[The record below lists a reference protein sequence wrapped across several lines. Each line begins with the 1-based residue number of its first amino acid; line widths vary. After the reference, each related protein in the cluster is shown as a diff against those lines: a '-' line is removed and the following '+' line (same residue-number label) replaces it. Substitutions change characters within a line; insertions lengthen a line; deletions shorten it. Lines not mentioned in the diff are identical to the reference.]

1 MRKSLAIA
9 SIAAIGGCSLI
20 AASAAKP
27 PLMVLAYKSSS
38 FAADYDSITDKE
50 LISGKW
56 RGVLNDE
63 GVELSLNKNGSLK
76 AVYNHKKENGKWDL
90 KEDQDRLEIK
100 ISDKKYTFTYDRTQ
114 DAILYDGNYVFKR
127 LSDIAEDDNNAEV
140 RIDSVSSEFL
150 GKWKAVNIENTK
162 GEISVYPDVLK
173 TTTVTLEITEKKI
186 GKDSVTESDAGK
198 VKVKG
203 SKLSMDLK
211 IHGDT
216 DKSTISGIS
225 STFTMGAITFQIANP
240 IESSIIE
247 TGKRSDGKVFIL
259 ENGMLSMTLTDGE
272 NRTTLYMTKE
282 AEE

>member
-63 GVELSLNKNGSLK
+63 GVELSLNNDGSLK

-100 ISDKKYTFTYDRTQ
+100 IGDKKYTFTYDRAQ
-114 DAILYDGNYVFKR
+114 DAILYDGNYIFKR

-140 RIDSVSSEFL
+140 RIDAVSSEFL

-173 TTTVTLEITEKKI
+173 TTTVTLEITDKKTEKTSMPS
-186 GKDSVTESDAGK
+186 GNTEDG
-198 VKVKG
+198 
-203 SKLSMDLK
+203 LSMDLK

-216 DKSTISGIS
+216 DKSTISGIN

>member
-50 LISGKW
+50 LIPGKW

-63 GVELSLNKNGSLK
+63 GVELSLNKDGSLK
-76 AVYNHKKENGKWDL
+76 AVYNHKKENRKWDL

-100 ISDKKYTFTYDRTQ
+100 IGDKKYTFTYNRAQ

-140 RIDSVSSEFL
+140 RIDAVSGEFL
-150 GKWKAVNIENTK
+150 GKWKAVNLENTK

-173 TTTVTLEITEKKI
+173 ATTVTLEISEKKADKTT
-186 GKDSVTESDAGK
+186 GNRAGD
-198 VKVKG
+198 
-203 SKLSMDLK
+203 LSMDLK

>member
-38 FAADYDSITDKE
+38 FAADYDSIADKD
-50 LISGKW
+50 LISGRS

-90 KEDQDRLEIK
+90 KEDHLEMEIGN
-100 ISDKKYTFTYDRTQ
+100 KKYTFTYDRAQ
-114 DAILYDGNYVFKR
+114 DAILYDGNYIFKR

-140 RIDSVSSEFL
+140 RIDAVSGEFL
-150 GKWKAVNIENTK
+150 GKWKAVNLENTK

-173 TTTVTLEITEKKI
+173 ATTVTLEITDKKTEKT
-186 GKDSVTESDAGK
+186 SMSSENTEDG
-198 VKVKG
+198 
-203 SKLSMDLK
+203 LSMDLK

-216 DKSTISGIS
+216 DKSTISGIN

-247 TGKRSDGKVFIL
+247 TGKRSDGKVFLL

-272 NRTTLYMTKE
+272 NKTTLYMTKE
-282 AEE
+282 PEE

>member
-50 LISGKW
+50 LIPGKW

-63 GVELSLNKNGSLK
+63 GVELSLNKDGSLK

-100 ISDKKYTFTYDRTQ
+100 IGDKKYTFTYNRAQ

-140 RIDSVSSEFL
+140 RIDAVSSEFL
-150 GKWKAVNIENTK
+150 GKWKAVSIENTK

-173 TTTVTLEITEKKI
+173 TTTVTLEITEKKADKTT
-186 GKDSVTESDAGK
+186 GNRAGD
-198 VKVKG
+198 
-203 SKLSMDLK
+203 LSMDLK

-272 NRTTLYMTKE
+272 NKTTLYMTKE
-282 AEE
+282 PEE

>member
-38 FAADYDSITDKE
+38 FAADYDSITDKD

-56 RGVLNDE
+56 RGVLDDE
-63 GVELSLNKNGSLK
+63 NTELSLNKDGGLK
-76 AVYNHKKENGKWDL
+76 AVHDHKKENGKWDL
-90 KEDQDRLEIK
+90 KKDRLEIK
-100 ISDKKYTFTYDRTQ
+100 IGDKKYTFTYDRKQ

-140 RIDSVSSEFL
+140 RIDAVSSEFL

-186 GKDSVTESDAGK
+186 GKDSVTESDAGN

>member
-38 FAADYDSITDKE
+38 FAADYDSITDKD

-56 RGVLNDE
+56 RGVLDDE
-63 GVELSLNKNGSLK
+63 NTELSLNKDGSLK

-90 KEDQDRLEIK
+90 KEDQDRLEIE
-100 ISDKKYTFTYDRTQ
+100 IGDKKYTFTYDRKQ

-140 RIDSVSSEFL
+140 RIDAVSSEFL
-150 GKWKAVNIENTK
+150 GKWKAVNLENTK

-173 TTTVTLEITEKKI
+173 ATTVTLEISEKKADKTT
-186 GKDSVTESDAGK
+186 GNRAGD
-198 VKVKG
+198 
-203 SKLSMDLK
+203 LSMDLK

>member
-38 FAADYDSITDKE
+38 FAADYDSITNKE

-63 GVELSLNKNGSLK
+63 GVELSLNNDGSLK

-90 KEDQDRLEIK
+90 KEDQDRLEIE
-100 ISDKKYTFTYDRTQ
+100 IGDKKYTFTYDRTQ
-114 DAILYDGNYVFKR
+114 DAILYDGNYIFKR

-140 RIDSVSSEFL
+140 RIDAVSSEFL

-162 GEISVYPDVLK
+162 GEISVYLDVLK
-173 TTTVTLEITEKKI
+173 TTTVTLEITDKKTEKT
-186 GKDSVTESDAGK
+186 SMPSENTEDG
-198 VKVKG
+198 
-203 SKLSMDLK
+203 LSMDLK

-216 DKSTISGIS
+216 DKSTISGIN

-247 TGKRSDGKVFIL
+247 TGKRSDGKVFLL

-272 NRTTLYMTKE
+272 NKTTLYMMKE
-282 AEE
+282 PEE

>member
-38 FAADYDSITDKE
+38 FAADYDSIADKD
-50 LISGKW
+50 LISGRW

-90 KEDQDRLEIK
+90 KEDRLEIK
-100 ISDKKYTFTYDRTQ
+100 IGDKKYTFTYDRKQ

-140 RIDSVSSEFL
+140 RIDAVSSEFL

-162 GEISVYPDVLK
+162 GEISVYPDALK
-173 TTTVTLEITEKKI
+173 TTTVTLKITDKNTEKT
-186 GKDSVTESDAGK
+186 SMSSENTEDG
-198 VKVKG
+198 
-203 SKLSMDLK
+203 LSMDLK

-272 NRTTLYMTKE
+272 NKTTLYMTKE
-282 AEE
+282 PEE

>member
-38 FAADYDSITDKE
+38 FAADYDSIADKD
-50 LISGKW
+50 LISGRW
-56 RGVLNDE
+56 RGILNDE

-90 KEDQDRLEIK
+90 KEDHLEMEIGN
-100 ISDKKYTFTYDRTQ
+100 KKYTFTYDRAQ
-114 DAILYDGNYVFKR
+114 DAILYDGNYIFKR

-140 RIDSVSSEFL
+140 RIDAVSGEFL
-150 GKWKAVNIENTK
+150 GKWKAVNLENTN

-173 TTTVTLEITEKKI
+173 ATTVTLEITDKKTEKT
-186 GKDSVTESDAGK
+186 SMSSENTEDG
-198 VKVKG
+198 
-203 SKLSMDLK
+203 LSMDLK

-216 DKSTISGIS
+216 DKSTISGIN

-247 TGKRSDGKVFIL
+247 TGKRSDGKVFLL

-272 NRTTLYMTKE
+272 NKTTLYMTKE
-282 AEE
+282 PEE

>member
-1 MRKSLAIA
+1 VRKSLAIA

-38 FAADYDSITDKE
+38 FAADYDSIADKD
-50 LISGKW
+50 LISGRW

-90 KEDQDRLEIK
+90 KEDHLEMEIGN
-100 ISDKKYTFTYDRTQ
+100 KKYTFTYDRAQ
-114 DAILYDGNYVFKR
+114 DAILYDGNYIFKR

-140 RIDSVSSEFL
+140 RIDAVSGEFL
-150 GKWKAVNIENTK
+150 GKWKAVNLENTK

-173 TTTVTLEITEKKI
+173 ATTVTLEITDKKTEKT
-186 GKDSVTESDAGK
+186 SMSSENTEDG
-198 VKVKG
+198 
-203 SKLSMDLK
+203 LSMDLK

-216 DKSTISGIS
+216 DKSTISGIN

-247 TGKRSDGKVFIL
+247 TGKRSDGKVFLL

-272 NRTTLYMTKE
+272 NKTTLYMTKE
-282 AEE
+282 PEE

>member
-1 MRKSLAIA
+1 MRKSLAIV

-50 LISGKW
+50 LIPGKW

-63 GVELSLNKNGSLK
+63 GVELSLNKDGSLK

-100 ISDKKYTFTYDRTQ
+100 IGDKKYTFTYNRAQ

-140 RIDSVSSEFL
+140 RIDAVSSEFL

-173 TTTVTLEITEKKI
+173 TTTVTLEISEKKADKTT
-186 GKDSVTESDAGK
+186 GNRAGD
-198 VKVKG
+198 
-203 SKLSMDLK
+203 LSMDLK

>member
-38 FAADYDSITDKE
+38 FAADYDSIADKD
-50 LISGKW
+50 LISGRW

-90 KEDQDRLEIK
+90 KEDQDRLEIE
-100 ISDKKYTFTYDRTQ
+100 IGDKKYTFTYDRTQ

-140 RIDSVSSEFL
+140 RIDAVSSEFL
-150 GKWKAVNIENTK
+150 GKWKAVNIENTN

>member
-38 FAADYDSITDKE
+38 FAADYDSIADKD
-50 LISGKW
+50 LISGRW

-90 KEDQDRLEIK
+90 KEDQDRLEIE
-100 ISDKKYTFTYDRTQ
+100 IGDKKYTFTYDRAQ
-114 DAILYDGNYVFKR
+114 DAILYDGNYIFKR

-140 RIDSVSSEFL
+140 RIDAVSGEFL
-150 GKWKAVNIENTK
+150 GKWKAVNLENTK

-173 TTTVTLEITEKKI
+173 ATTVTLEISEKKADKTT
-186 GKDSVTESDAGK
+186 GNRAGD
-198 VKVKG
+198 
-203 SKLSMDLK
+203 LSMDLK

>member
-38 FAADYDSITDKE
+38 FAADYDSITDKD

-56 RGVLNDE
+56 RGVLDDE
-63 GVELSLNKNGSLK
+63 NTELSLNKDGSLK
-76 AVYNHKKENGKWDL
+76 AVHDNKKENGKWDL
-90 KEDQDRLEIK
+90 KEDRLEIE
-100 ISDKKYTFTYDRTQ
+100 IGDKKYTFTYDRKQ

-140 RIDSVSSEFL
+140 RIDAVSSEFL

-173 TTTVTLEITEKKI
+173 TTTVTLKITDKKA
-186 GKDSVTESDAGK
+186 DMSWSDAENAENSEG
-198 VKVKG
+198 G
-203 SKLSMDLK
+203 LSMDLK

-216 DKSTISGIS
+216 DKSTISGIN

-247 TGKRSDGKVFIL
+247 TGKRSDGKVFLL

-272 NRTTLYMTKE
+272 NKTTLYMTKE
-282 AEE
+282 SEE

>member
-1 MRKSLAIA
+1 MRKSLSIA
-9 SIAAIGGCSLI
+9 SFAAIGGCSII

-50 LISGKW
+50 LIPGKW

-63 GVELSLNKNGSLK
+63 GVELSLNKDGSLK

-100 ISDKKYTFTYDRTQ
+100 IGDKKYTFTYDRKQ

-140 RIDSVSSEFL
+140 RIDAVSSEFL

-173 TTTVTLEITEKKI
+173 TTTVTLGITNKKTEKTSMPS
-186 GKDSVTESDAGK
+186 GNTEDG
-198 VKVKG
+198 
-203 SKLSMDLK
+203 LSMDLK

-216 DKSTISGIS
+216 DKSIISGIN
-225 STFTMGAITFQIANP
+225 STFTMGALTFQIANP

-247 TGKRSDGKVFIL
+247 TGKRSDGKVFLL

-272 NRTTLYMTKE
+272 NKTTLYMTKE
-282 AEE
+282 PEE

>member
-38 FAADYDSITDKE
+38 FAADYDSIADKD
-50 LISGKW
+50 LISGRW

-90 KEDQDRLEIK
+90 KEDKDCLEIE
-100 ISDKKYTFTYDRTQ
+100 IGDKKYTFTYDRTQ
-114 DAILYDGNYVFKR
+114 DAILYDGNYIFKR

-140 RIDSVSSEFL
+140 RIDAVSSEFL

-173 TTTVTLEITEKKI
+173 TTTVTLEITDKKTDKTSMSS
-186 GKDSVTESDAGK
+186 GNTEDG
-198 VKVKG
+198 
-203 SKLSMDLK
+203 LRMDLK

-216 DKSTISGIS
+216 DK
-225 STFTMGAITFQIANP
+225 
-240 IESSIIE
+240 
-247 TGKRSDGKVFIL
+247 
-259 ENGMLSMTLTDGE
+259 
-272 NRTTLYMTKE
+272 
-282 AEE
+282 

>member
-38 FAADYDSITDKE
+38 FAADYDSITDKD

-56 RGVLNDE
+56 RGVLDDE
-63 GVELSLNKNGSLK
+63 NTELSLNKDGGLK
-76 AVYNHKKENGKWDL
+76 AVHDHKKENGKWDL
-90 KEDQDRLEIK
+90 KKDRLEIK
-100 ISDKKYTFTYDRTQ
+100 IGDKKYTFIYDRKQ

-140 RIDSVSSEFL
+140 RIDAVSSEFL

>member
-38 FAADYDSITDKE
+38 FSADYDSIAGKD
-50 LISGKW
+50 LISGRW
-56 RGVLNDE
+56 RGVLDDE
-63 GVELSLNKNGSLK
+63 NTELSLNKNGILK
-76 AVYNHKKENGKWDL
+76 VVSGNKKENGKWDL
-90 KEDQDRLEIK
+90 KDSSLK
-100 ISDKKYTFTYDRTQ
+100 INVDGKKYAFTYDRVQ
-114 DAILYDGNYVFKR
+114 DAILYDGNQVFKR

-140 RIDSVSSEFL
+140 KIDAVRSEFL

-162 GEISVYPDVLK
+162 GEISVYPDALE
-173 TTTVTLEITEKKI
+173 TTTVTLEIVEKAI
-186 GKDSVTESDAGK
+186 GNKDSG
-198 VKVKG
+198 
-203 SKLSMDLK
+203 LSMDLK
-211 IHGDT
+211 IHGNT

-272 NRTTLYMTKE
+272 NKTTLYMTKE
-282 AEE
+282 PEE

>member
-50 LISGKW
+50 LIPGKW

-63 GVELSLNKNGSLK
+63 GVELSFNKDGSLK

-100 ISDKKYTFTYDRTQ
+100 IGDKKYTFTYNRAQ

-140 RIDSVSSEFL
+140 RIDAVSSEFL

-173 TTTVTLEITEKKI
+173 TTTVTLGITNKKTEKTSMPS
-186 GKDSVTESDAGK
+186 GNTEDG
-198 VKVKG
+198 
-203 SKLSMDLK
+203 LSMDLK

-216 DKSTISGIS
+216 DKSTISGIN
-225 STFTMGAITFQIANP
+225 STFTMGALTFQIANP

-247 TGKRSDGKVFIL
+247 TGKRSDGKVFLL

-272 NRTTLYMTKE
+272 NKTTLYMTKE
-282 AEE
+282 PEE

>member
-1 MRKSLAIA
+1 MRKSLTIA

-38 FAADYDSITDKE
+38 FAADYDSIADKD

-63 GVELSLNKNGSLK
+63 GVELSLNKDGSLK

-100 ISDKKYTFTYDRTQ
+100 IGDKKYTFTYNRAQ

-140 RIDSVSSEFL
+140 RIDAVSSEFL

-173 TTTVTLEITEKKI
+173 TTTVTLEISEKKADKTT
-186 GKDSVTESDAGK
+186 GNRAGD
-198 VKVKG
+198 
-203 SKLSMDLK
+203 LSMDLK

>member
-1 MRKSLAIA
+1 MRKSLTIA

-56 RGVLNDE
+56 RGVLNDK
-63 GVELSLNKNGSLK
+63 GVELSLNKDGSLK
-76 AVYNHKKENGKWDL
+76 AIYNHKKENGKWDL

-100 ISDKKYTFTYDRTQ
+100 IGDKKYTFTYDRTQ
-114 DAILYDGNYVFKR
+114 DAILYDGNYIFKR

-140 RIDSVSSEFL
+140 RIDAVSGEFL
-150 GKWKAVNIENTK
+150 GKWKAVNLENTK

-173 TTTVTLEITEKKI
+173 TTTVTLEITDKKTEKT
-186 GKDSVTESDAGK
+186 SMSSENTEDR
-198 VKVKG
+198 
-203 SKLSMDLK
+203 LSMDLK

-247 TGKRSDGKVFIL
+247 TGKRSDGKVFLL

-272 NRTTLYMTKE
+272 NKTTLYMTKE
-282 AEE
+282 PEE

>member
-38 FAADYDSITDKE
+38 FAADYDSITDKD

-56 RGVLNDE
+56 RGVLDDE

-90 KEDQDRLEIK
+90 KEDQDRLEIE
-100 ISDKKYTFTYDRTQ
+100 IGDKKYTFTYDRTQ
-114 DAILYDGNYVFKR
+114 DAILYDGNYIFKR

-140 RIDSVSSEFL
+140 RIDAVSSEFL

-173 TTTVTLEITEKKI
+173 TTTVTLEISEKKADKTT
-186 GKDSVTESDAGK
+186 GNRASD
-198 VKVKG
+198 
-203 SKLSMDLK
+203 LSMDLK

-247 TGKRSDGKVFIL
+247 TGKRSDGKVFML

-282 AEE
+282 SEE

>member
-63 GVELSLNKNGSLK
+63 GVELSLSKNGSLK
-76 AVYNHKKENGKWDL
+76 AVYNHKKENGKWNL
-90 KEDQDRLEIK
+90 KEDRLEIE
-100 ISDKKYTFTYDRTQ
+100 IGDKKYTFTYNRAQ

-140 RIDSVSSEFL
+140 RIDAVSSEFL
-150 GKWKAVNIENTK
+150 GKWKTVNIENTK
-162 GEISVYPDVLK
+162 G
-173 TTTVTLEITEKKI
+173 
-186 GKDSVTESDAGK
+186 
-198 VKVKG
+198 
-203 SKLSMDLK
+203 
-211 IHGDT
+211 
-216 DKSTISGIS
+216 
-225 STFTMGAITFQIANP
+225 
-240 IESSIIE
+240 
-247 TGKRSDGKVFIL
+247 
-259 ENGMLSMTLTDGE
+259 
-272 NRTTLYMTKE
+272 
-282 AEE
+282 

>member
-38 FAADYDSITDKE
+38 FAADYDSIADKD
-50 LISGKW
+50 LSSGRW

-90 KEDQDRLEIK
+90 KEDHLEMEIGN
-100 ISDKKYTFTYDRTQ
+100 KKYTFTYDRAQ
-114 DAILYDGNYVFKR
+114 DAILYDGNYIFKR

-140 RIDSVSSEFL
+140 RIDAVSGEFL
-150 GKWKAVNIENTK
+150 GKWKAVNLENTK

-173 TTTVTLEITEKKI
+173 ATTVTLEITDKKTEKT
-186 GKDSVTESDAGK
+186 SMSSENTEDG
-198 VKVKG
+198 
-203 SKLSMDLK
+203 LSMDLK

-216 DKSTISGIS
+216 DKSTISGIN

-247 TGKRSDGKVFIL
+247 TGKRSDGKVFLL

-272 NRTTLYMTKE
+272 NKTTLYMTKE
-282 AEE
+282 PEE

>member
-63 GVELSLNKNGSLK
+63 SVELSLNNDGSLK

-90 KEDQDRLEIK
+90 KEDQDRLEIE
-100 ISDKKYTFTYDRTQ
+100 IGDKKYTFTYDRVQ
-114 DAILYDGNYVFKR
+114 DAILYNGNYIFKR

-140 RIDSVSSEFL
+140 RIDAVSSEFL
-150 GKWKAVNIENTK
+150 GKWKTVNIENTK

-173 TTTVTLEITEKKI
+173 TTTVTLEITDKKTEKT
-186 GKDSVTESDAGK
+186 SMSSRNTEDG
-198 VKVKG
+198 
-203 SKLSMDLK
+203 LSMDLK

-216 DKSTISGIS
+216 DKSTISGIN

-247 TGKRSDGKVFIL
+247 TGKRSDGKVFLL

-272 NRTTLYMTKE
+272 NKTTLYMTKE
-282 AEE
+282 PEE

>member
-1 MRKSLAIA
+1 M
-9 SIAAIGGCSLI
+9 
-20 AASAAKP
+20 
-27 PLMVLAYKSSS
+27 
-38 FAADYDSITDKE
+38 
-50 LISGKW
+50 
-56 RGVLNDE
+56 
-63 GVELSLNKNGSLK
+63 
-76 AVYNHKKENGKWDL
+76 
-90 KEDQDRLEIK
+90 
-100 ISDKKYTFTYDRTQ
+100 
-114 DAILYDGNYVFKR
+114 FKR

-140 RIDSVSSEFL
+140 RIDAVSSEFL

>member
-50 LISGKW
+50 LIPGKW

-63 GVELSLNKNGSLK
+63 GVELSLNKDGSLK

-100 ISDKKYTFTYDRTQ
+100 IGDKKYTFTYNRAQ

-140 RIDSVSSEFL
+140 RIDAVSSEFL
-150 GKWKAVNIENTK
+150 GKWKAVNIENTT

-173 TTTVTLEITEKKI
+173 TTTVTLEISEKKADKTT
-186 GKDSVTESDAGK
+186 GNRAGD
-198 VKVKG
+198 
-203 SKLSMDLK
+203 LSMDLK

>member
-63 GVELSLNKNGSLK
+63 SVELSLNKNGSLK

-90 KEDQDRLEIK
+90 KEDQDRLEIE
-100 ISDKKYTFTYDRTQ
+100 IGDKKYTFTYDRTQ
-114 DAILYDGNYVFKR
+114 DAILYDGNYAFKR

-140 RIDSVSSEFL
+140 RIDAVSSEFL

-162 GEISVYPDVLK
+162 GEISVYPDVLR
-173 TTTVTLEITEKKI
+173 TTTVTLEITDKKTEKANMPS
-186 GKDSVTESDAGK
+186 GNTEDG
-198 VKVKG
+198 
-203 SKLSMDLK
+203 LSMDLK

-247 TGKRSDGKVFIL
+247 TGKRSDGKVFLL

-272 NRTTLYMTKE
+272 NKTTLYMTKE
-282 AEE
+282 PEE

>member
-38 FAADYDSITDKE
+38 FAADYDSITNKE

-63 GVELSLNKNGSLK
+63 GVELSLNNDGSLK

-90 KEDQDRLEIK
+90 KEDQDRLEIE
-100 ISDKKYTFTYDRTQ
+100 IGDKKYTFTYDRTQ
-114 DAILYDGNYVFKR
+114 DAILYDGNYIFKR

-140 RIDSVSSEFL
+140 RIDAVSSEFL
-150 GKWKAVNIENTK
+150 GKWKTVNIENTK

-173 TTTVTLEITEKKI
+173 TTTVTLEITDKKTEKTSMPS
-186 GKDSVTESDAGK
+186 GNTEDG
-198 VKVKG
+198 
-203 SKLSMDLK
+203 LSMDLK

-247 TGKRSDGKVFIL
+247 TGKRSDGKVFLL

-272 NRTTLYMTKE
+272 NKTTLYMMKE
-282 AEE
+282 PEE

>member
-38 FAADYDSITDKE
+38 FAADYDSITDKD

-56 RGVLNDE
+56 RGVLDDE
-63 GVELSLNKNGSLK
+63 NTELSLNKDGSLK
-76 AVYNHKKENGKWDL
+76 AVHDHKKENGKWDL
-90 KEDQDRLEIK
+90 KEDRLEIE
-100 ISDKKYTFTYDRTQ
+100 IGDKKYTFTYDRTQ
-114 DAILYDGNYVFKR
+114 DAILYDGNYAFKR

-140 RIDSVSSEFL
+140 RIDAVSSEFL

-173 TTTVTLEITEKKI
+173 TTTVTLEITENKTDKV
-186 GKDSVTESDAGK
+186 SATESNA
-198 VKVKG
+198 G

-211 IHGDT
+211 IHGDA

-272 NRTTLYMTKE
+272 NKTTLYMMKE
-282 AEE
+282 PEE

>member
-50 LISGKW
+50 LIPGKW

-63 GVELSLNKNGSLK
+63 GVELSLNKDGSLK

-100 ISDKKYTFTYDRTQ
+100 IGDKKYTFTYNRAQ

-140 RIDSVSSEFL
+140 RIDAVSSEFL
-150 GKWKAVNIENTK
+150 GKWKAVNLENTK

-173 TTTVTLEITEKKI
+173 ATTVTLEISEKKADKTT
-186 GKDSVTESDAGK
+186 GNRAGD
-198 VKVKG
+198 
-203 SKLSMDLK
+203 LSMDLK

-282 AEE
+282 SEE

>member
-1 MRKSLAIA
+1 
-9 SIAAIGGCSLI
+9 
-20 AASAAKP
+20 
-27 PLMVLAYKSSS
+27 MVLAYKSSS
-38 FAADYDSITDKE
+38 FAADYDSIADKD
-50 LISGKW
+50 LISGRW

-76 AVYNHKKENGKWDL
+76 AVYNHKKENGKWYL
-90 KEDQDRLEIK
+90 KEDQDRLEIE
-100 ISDKKYTFTYDRTQ
+100 IGDKKYTFTYDRMQ
-114 DAILYDGNYVFKR
+114 DAILYDGNYIFKR

-140 RIDSVSSEFL
+140 RIDAVSGEFL
-150 GKWKAVNIENTK
+150 GKWKAVNLENTK

-173 TTTVTLEITEKKI
+173 TTTVTLEITDKKTEKT
-186 GKDSVTESDAGK
+186 SMSSENTEDR
-198 VKVKG
+198 
-203 SKLSMDLK
+203 LSMDLK

-247 TGKRSDGKVFIL
+247 TGKRSDGKVFLL

-272 NRTTLYMTKE
+272 NKTTLYMMKE
-282 AEE
+282 PEE

>member
-63 GVELSLNKNGSLK
+63 GVELSLSKNGSLK

-90 KEDQDRLEIK
+90 KEDQDRLEIE
-100 ISDKKYTFTYDRTQ
+100 IGDKKYTFTYDRTQ
-114 DAILYDGNYVFKR
+114 DAILYNGNYAFKR

-140 RIDSVSSEFL
+140 RIDAVSSEFL

-162 GEISVYPDVLK
+162 GEISVYPDVLR
-173 TTTVTLEITEKKI
+173 TTTVTLEITDKKTEKTNMPS
-186 GKDSVTESDAGK
+186 GNTEDG
-198 VKVKG
+198 
-203 SKLSMDLK
+203 LSMDLK

-216 DKSTISGIS
+216 DKSTISGIN

-247 TGKRSDGKVFIL
+247 TGKRSDGKVFLL

-272 NRTTLYMTKE
+272 NKTTLYMTKE
-282 AEE
+282 PEE

>member
-50 LISGKW
+50 LIPGKW

-63 GVELSLNKNGSLK
+63 GVELSLNKDGSLK
-76 AVYNHKKENGKWDL
+76 AVYNYKKENGKWDL

-100 ISDKKYTFTYDRTQ
+100 IGDKKYTFTYNRAQ

-140 RIDSVSSEFL
+140 RIDAVSSEFL

-173 TTTVTLEITEKKI
+173 TTTVTLGITNKKTEKTSMPS
-186 GKDSVTESDAGK
+186 GNTEDG
-198 VKVKG
+198 
-203 SKLSMDLK
+203 LSMDLK

-216 DKSTISGIS
+216 DKSTISGIN

-247 TGKRSDGKVFIL
+247 TGKRSDGKVFLL

-272 NRTTLYMTKE
+272 NKTTLYMTKE
-282 AEE
+282 PEE

>member
-38 FAADYDSITDKE
+38 FAADYDSITNKE

-63 GVELSLNKNGSLK
+63 GVELSLNNDGSLK

-90 KEDQDRLEIK
+90 KEDQDRLEIE
-100 ISDKKYTFTYDRTQ
+100 IGDKKYTFTYDRTQ
-114 DAILYDGNYVFKR
+114 DAILYDGNYIFKR

-140 RIDSVSSEFL
+140 RIDAVSSEFL

-173 TTTVTLEITEKKI
+173 TTTVTLEITDKKTEKTSMPS
-186 GKDSVTESDAGK
+186 GNTEDG
-198 VKVKG
+198 
-203 SKLSMDLK
+203 LSMDLK

-216 DKSTISGIS
+216 DKSTISGIN

-247 TGKRSDGKVFIL
+247 TGKRSDGKVFLL

-272 NRTTLYMTKE
+272 NKTTLYMMKE
-282 AEE
+282 PEE

>member
-38 FAADYDSITDKE
+38 FAADYDSIADKD
-50 LISGKW
+50 LISGRW

-90 KEDQDRLEIK
+90 KEDQDRLEIE
-100 ISDKKYTFTYDRTQ
+100 IGDKKYTFTYDRTQ
-114 DAILYDGNYVFKR
+114 DAILYDGNYIFKR

-140 RIDSVSSEFL
+140 RIDAVSSEFL

-173 TTTVTLEITEKKI
+173 TTTVILEITEKKI

>member
-38 FAADYDSITDKE
+38 FAADYDSITDNE

-56 RGVLNDE
+56 RGVLNDD
-63 GVELSLNKNGSLK
+63 GVELSLNKDGSLK

-90 KEDQDRLEIK
+90 KEDQDRLEIE
-100 ISDKKYTFTYDRTQ
+100 IGNKKYTFTYDRAQ
-114 DAILYDGNYVFKR
+114 DAILYDGNYIFKR

-140 RIDSVSSEFL
+140 RIDAVSGEFL

-173 TTTVTLEITEKKI
+173 TTTVTLEISEKKADKTT
-186 GKDSVTESDAGK
+186 GNRAGD
-198 VKVKG
+198 
-203 SKLSMDLK
+203 LSMDLK

>member
-50 LISGKW
+50 LIPGKW

-63 GVELSLNKNGSLK
+63 GVELSLNKDGSLK

-100 ISDKKYTFTYDRTQ
+100 IGDKKYTFTYNRAQ

-127 LSDIAEDDNNAEV
+127 LSDIAEDNNNAEV
-140 RIDSVSSEFL
+140 RIDAVSSEFL

-173 TTTVTLEITEKKI
+173 TTTVTLGITNKKTEKTSMPS
-186 GKDSVTESDAGK
+186 GNTEDG
-198 VKVKG
+198 
-203 SKLSMDLK
+203 LSMDLK

>member
-38 FAADYDSITDKE
+38 FAADYDSVTDKD

-56 RGVLNDE
+56 RGVLDDE
-63 GVELSLNKNGSLK
+63 NTELSLNKDGGLK

-90 KEDQDRLEIK
+90 KEDQDRLEIE
-100 ISDKKYTFTYDRTQ
+100 IGDKKYTFTYDRTQ
-114 DAILYDGNYVFKR
+114 DAILYDGNYIFKR

-140 RIDSVSSEFL
+140 RIDAVSSEFL

-162 GEISVYPDVLK
+162 GEISVYPDALK
-173 TTTVTLEITEKKI
+173 TTTVTLEISEKKADKTT
-186 GKDSVTESDAGK
+186 GNRAGD
-198 VKVKG
+198 
-203 SKLSMDLK
+203 LSMDLK

>member
-1 MRKSLAIA
+1 MRKSLTIA

-38 FAADYDSITDKE
+38 FAADYDSIADKD
-50 LISGKW
+50 LISGRW

-90 KEDQDRLEIK
+90 KEDQDRLEIE
-100 ISDKKYTFTYDRTQ
+100 IGNKKYTFTYDRAQ
-114 DAILYDGNYVFKR
+114 DAILYDGNYIFKR

-140 RIDSVSSEFL
+140 RIDAVSGEFL

-173 TTTVTLEITEKKI
+173 ATTVTLEISEKKADKTT
-186 GKDSVTESDAGK
+186 GNRAGD
-198 VKVKG
+198 
-203 SKLSMDLK
+203 LSMDLK

-259 ENGMLSMTLTDGE
+259 ENGMLSRTLTDGE